1 MSELAAAE
9 GVGAIVD
16 MQHHPFGNSYFPTTA
31 CGGAPYDAD
40 IRHCLEKRC
49 TGMATPPSDCFAAN
63 VSDIVVQHGPQEAI
77 FNRAQ
82 ACAKDITTEKGEAWY
97 TRYWSFTACIED
109 HYSEGIGCA
118 RECGVSANFTRDE
131 MSYLRSCIGTP
142 AGDKSVIREAKAMK
156 RIDHS
161 CTIRLHDSTFDMDK
175 EVAAATRRQVFDMV
189 AAEKIPFLGYHMPFP
204 SVGYV
209 EKTDQGYMFMPKTY
223 QFAL

>member
-40 IRHCLEKRC
+40 IRHCFEKRC
-49 TGMATPPSDCFAAN
+49 TGMATPPADCFAAN

-142 AGDKSVIREAKAMK
+142 AGDKSVIREAKAT
-156 RIDHS
+156 IDHPGTPTVLVDGKTS
-161 CTIRLHDSTFDMDK
+161 SPSSALKDICAAYTGTKPAGCDSVKAIK
-175 EVAAATRRQVFDMV
+175 EEQCA
-189 AAEKIPFLGYHMPFP
+189 
-204 SVGYV
+204 
-209 EKTDQGYMFMPKTY
+209 
-223 QFAL
+223 

>member
-40 IRHCLEKRC
+40 IRHCFEKRC
-49 TGMATPPSDCFAAN
+49 TGMVTPPADCFAAN

-142 AGDKSVIREAKAMK
+142 AGDKSVIREAKAT
-156 RIDHS
+156 IDHPGTPTVLVDGKTS
-161 CTIRLHDSTFDMDK
+161 SPSDALKDICAAYTGDKPAGCDSVKAIK
-175 EVAAATRRQVFDMV
+175 EEQCA
-189 AAEKIPFLGYHMPFP
+189 
-204 SVGYV
+204 
-209 EKTDQGYMFMPKTY
+209 
-223 QFAL
+223 

>member
-40 IRHCLEKRC
+40 IRHCFEKRC

-142 AGDKSVIREAKAMK
+142 AGDKSVIREAKAT
-156 RIDHS
+156 IDHPGTPTVLVDGKTS
-161 CTIRLHDSTFDMDK
+161 SPSDALKDICAAYTGDKPAGCDSVKAIK
-175 EVAAATRRQVFDMV
+175 EEQCA
-189 AAEKIPFLGYHMPFP
+189 
-204 SVGYV
+204 
-209 EKTDQGYMFMPKTY
+209 
-223 QFAL
+223 